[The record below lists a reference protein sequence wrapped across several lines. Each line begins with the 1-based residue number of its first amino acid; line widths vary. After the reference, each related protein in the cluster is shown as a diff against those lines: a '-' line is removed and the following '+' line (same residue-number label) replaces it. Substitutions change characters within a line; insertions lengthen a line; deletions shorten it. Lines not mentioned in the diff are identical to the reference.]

1 MGNSAPQTNARSL
14 RESLVGLDRFAQH
27 PVAYKW
33 AMENGRVID
42 MFGAFAQERHLL
54 VFQSGNEF
62 ENWIDPTL
70 NVLYKMNILTHVGS
84 DILKLLERIDSF
96 NELFPATALRFV
108 GIHVMSPEN
117 VYPVFSQPFI
127 PNSRFATK
135 DEITEFM
142 QNRGFRTL
150 AEDGC
155 FENEQYILSD
165 IKPKNILR
173 SVDGTI
179 FAIDADIQKK

>member
-1 MGNSAPQTNARSL
+1 MGDSAPQTNARSL
-14 RESLVGLDRFAQH
+14 RASLVGLDRFAQH
-27 PVAYKW
+27 PAAYKW
-33 AMENGRVID
+33 AVENGRVID
-42 MFGAFAQERHLL
+42 MFGAFAQERHLI

-96 NELFPATALRFV
+96 NELFPVTALRFV
-108 GIHVMSPEN
+108 GIHAMSPSN

-127 PNSRFATK
+127 PNTRFAT
-135 DEITEFM
+135 DEEIMDFM
-142 QNRGFRTL
+142 LNRGFKSLT
-150 AEDGC
+150 EDGY

-165 IKPKNILR
+165 IKPKNVLR
-173 SVDGTI
+173 SINGTI
-179 FAIDADIQKK
+179 FAIDAEIQKK